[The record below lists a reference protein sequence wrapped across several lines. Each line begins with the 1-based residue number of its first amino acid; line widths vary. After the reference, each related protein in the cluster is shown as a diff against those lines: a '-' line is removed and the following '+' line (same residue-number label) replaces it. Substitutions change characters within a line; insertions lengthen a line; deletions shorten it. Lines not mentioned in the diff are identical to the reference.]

1 MAQTIVLTGGG
12 SAGHVTVNLALIPY
26 FREKGWNIHYVG
38 SENGIERE
46 LVADLPGVT
55 YHSISTGKLRRYF
68 DWQNVKDPFKVA
80 KGVWQAYRILQRLRP
95 VVVFSKGGFVAVP
108 VVVGAWLNR
117 ISVVIHES
125 DLTPGLANR
134 LSIPFAKRV
143 CTTFPETV
151 EYIGS
156 KKAVHVGAV
165 VREELFH
172 GDAARGRNF
181 CRFVAGKPVLLIMG
195 GSLGS
200 QKINEAVRNN
210 LKELTKTFQ
219 IVHLCGKGNVE
230 PSLESRNYRQFEY
243 IKDELPD
250 ILAMTDIVISRAGS
264 NSIHEFLA
272 LQKPML
278 LIPLS
283 RAASRGDQ
291 IANAYSFRDRGY
303 AHVLEEEKL
312 SDAALLESIRQ
323 VYESREKYIANMAK
337 EAHTDALQKLIGIIE
352 GAALGS

>member
-1 MAQTIVLTGGG
+1 MAGTIVLTGGG

-26 FREKGWNIHYVG
+26 FRKNGWNIHYIG
-38 SENGIERE
+38 SVNGIERE
-46 LVADLPGVT
+46 LVAGLPGVT
-55 YHSISTGKLRRYF
+55 YHSIATGKFRRYF
-68 DWQNVKDPFKVA
+68 DWNNVKDPFKVA
-80 KGVWQAYRILQRLRP
+80 KGAWQAFRLMQRLKP
-95 VVVFSKGGFVAVP
+95 DVVFSKGGFVSVP

-117 ISVVIHES
+117 IPVVIHES

-134 LSIPFAKRV
+134 LSIPFARRV

-151 EYIGS
+151 EHIGS
-156 KKAVHVGAV
+156 GKAVHVGAV

-172 GDAARGRNF
+172 GNTAKGRTF
-181 CRFVAGKPVLLIMG
+181 CRFVSGKPVLLIMG

-200 QKINEAVRNN
+200 QKINQAVRNN
-210 LKELTKTFQ
+210 LAALTKTFQ

-243 IKDELPD
+243 IKEELPD
-250 ILAMTDIVISRAGS
+250 ILAMTDVVVSRAGS

-283 RAASRGDQ
+283 LAASRGDQ
-291 IANAYSFRDRGY
+291 IANARSFRERGF
-303 AHVLEEEKL
+303 AQVLEEEQL
-312 SDAALLESIRQ
+312 SDAALLENIRE
-323 VYESREKYIANMAK
+323 VYESREKYIAAMKK
-337 EAHTDALQKLIGIIE
+337 EAETGSLEKLIGIIE
-352 GAALGS
+352 GSAGR